1 MLNELQIRGQ
11 TNRDDWCVVEPTY
24 YCCILSHRISSGS
37 QQSKSAKRIHPAPI
51 LTRHRSTAQ
60 LPVVGIETSRTESL
74 IEEPTPE
81 SNNIAMPRLRIR
93 ARHISSFVRLALSL
107 NVCTRNSQTYIY
119 KRKNRRA
126 SSALILLI
134 GLRQAKARS
143 YMVIHVERTTTPS
156 LKTGSCT
163 VFDGI

>member
-1 MLNELQIRGQ
+1 MARPFAMIGARSNRHIVAFCLN
-11 TNRDDWCVVEPTY
+11 
-24 YCCILSHRISSGS
+24 GS
-37 QQSKSAKRIHPAPI
+37 QLARSRANSQTFNLPPI
-51 LTRHRSTAQ
+51 LTRHRSTAE
-60 LPVVGIETSRTESL
+60 LRIVGIETSRTESL
-74 IEEPTPE
+74 VEEPTPE